1 MVLRKWNEL
10 PENMRNDKVKAY
22 YDALQK
28 KKTNLVFKMVFDRTV
43 SAFMLLGLLPIFLII
58 SIMIKADSNGDV
70 FFRQERVTQ
79 YGKRFRIYKFRT
91 MVQNAESVGSQVTTK
106 NDMRVTKVGRKLRGC
121 RLDELPQL
129 INILKGEMSF
139 VGTRPEVLKYVEHYS
154 DEMMATLLLPAG
166 VTSKASIEYKDE
178 EKLLAD
184 VENADKTYINKV
196 LQQKMHFNLNA
207 LKEFTFINDIMTMY
221 KTILAVANLKG

>member
-10 PENMRNDKVKAY
+10 PENMRNNKVKAY

-28 KKTNLVFKMVFDRTV
+28 KKTNLVVKMVFDRLV
-43 SAFMLLGLLPIFLII
+43 SAFMLVGLLPIFLII
-58 SIMIKADSNGDV
+58 AIMIKVDSDGDV

-91 MVQNAESVGSQVTTK
+91 MVQNAESIGSQVTTK
-106 NDMRVTKVGRKLRGC
+106 NDMRVTKVGKKLRGC

-178 EKLLAD
+178 ENLLNKSA
-184 VENADKTYINKV
+184 NADEIYISMILPEKMKWNLEEILKFNFAEDIKTMI
-196 LQQKMHFNLNA
+196 
-207 LKEFTFINDIMTMY
+207 
-221 KTILAVANLKG
+221 KTVHAVS

>member
-1 MVLRKWNEL
+1 MFLRKWEEL

-28 KKTNLVFKMVFDRTV
+28 KKNHLVFKMVFDRVV
-43 SAFMLLGLLPIFLII
+43 SAFMLVGLLPIFLII
-58 SIMIKADSNGDV
+58 AIMIKADSDGDV
-70 FFRQERVTQ
+70 FFRQERITQ

-91 MVQNAESVGSQVTTK
+91 MVQNAESIGSQVTTK
-106 NDMRVTKVGRKLRGC
+106 NDRRVTKVGRKLRGC

-139 VGTRPEVLKYVEHYS
+139 VGTRPEILKYVEHYS

-166 VTSKASIEYKDE
+166 VTSEASIEYKDE
-178 EKLLAD
+178 EKLLNLSVNPD
-184 VENADKTYINKV
+184 EIYINII
-196 LQQKMHFNLNA
+196 LPEKMKWNLNS
-207 LKEFTFINDIMTMY
+207 LKKFHFIRELWT
-221 KTILAVANLKG
+221 TIHTIIAVVK

>member
-1 MVLRKWNEL
+1 MILRKWNEL

-43 SAFMLLGLLPIFLII
+43 SAFMLLGLLPIFIII
-58 SIMIKADSNGDV
+58 SIMIKVDSKGDV

-79 YGKRFRIYKFRT
+79 YGKRFKIYKFRT
-91 MVQNAESVGSQVTTK
+91 MVQNAESIGSQVTTK
-106 NDMRVTKVGRKLRGC
+106 NDMRVTKVGKKLRGC

-139 VGTRPEVLKYVEHYS
+139 VGTRPEVVKYVDHYS
-154 DEMMATLLLPAG
+154 NEMLATLLLPAG

-178 EKLLAD
+178 EKLLNKST
-184 VENADKTYINKV
+184 NADEIYINKI
-196 LQQKMHFNLNA
+196 LPEKMKWNLDDY
-207 LKEFTFINDIMTMY
+207 LKFSISNDFMILI
-221 KTILAVANLKG
+221 KTLIVILK